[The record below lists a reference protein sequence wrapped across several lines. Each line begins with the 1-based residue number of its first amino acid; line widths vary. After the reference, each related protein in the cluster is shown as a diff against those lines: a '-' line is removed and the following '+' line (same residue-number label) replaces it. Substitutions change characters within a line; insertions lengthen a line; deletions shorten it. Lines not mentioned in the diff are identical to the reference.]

1 MKLLTLV
8 FTLIFSGQ
16 TFACEKNV
24 QYTLAGTVTKC
35 DAWLVKDSQMQEFAK
50 QTDLLK
56 LSEQSGKLSLRE
68 IEYYK
73 KRAEQREEQLN
84 RAENKKFFYITGA
97 FILGVVVTGL
107 AAKAA
112 IEATK

>member
-1 MKLLTLV
+1 MKLLTLI
-8 FTLIFSGQ
+8 FTLLFVGQ
-16 TFACEKNV
+16 TFACEKTV

-56 LSEQSGKLSLRE
+56 LSEQSARLSERE
-68 IEYYK
+68 IDYYK
-73 KRAEQREEQLN
+73 KRYEQRTEELN
-84 RAENKKFFYITGA
+84 KAENKRFLYITGA
-97 FILGVVVTGL
+97 FVLGVVVTGL